1 MINRR
6 RFIETGSLASLGSI
20 ISNVSFTR
28 AQSKLNKELG
38 VQIHSVRPQ
47 LIDDFEGTLSKI
59 SRIGYKN
66 IEAYGLNSDGF
77 FIEKI
82 SPKYYR
88 DTVRNLGMNLLSSHI
103 NYFNFKDINRI
114 IDSALEAEI
123 KYGIIPITPEKY
135 RHSISGYRDFAEY
148 LNKVGEKFNESG
160 IIFGFHNH
168 DFQFNRLENKIPY
181 EILLQHTMPNFVTF
195 QMDLYWATKGGAD
208 PIYLINK
215 YPGRFKSFHVKD
227 LDESY
232 NRASVGSGVIDF
244 ESIFNLKQVAGLMDY
259 FVEDFRPDQEPFKK
273 LEKSFNYLYN
283 SDFAS

>member
-20 ISNVSFTR
+20 LSNISCN
-28 AQSKLNKELG
+28 QSKSELKKELG

-47 LIDDFEGTLSKI
+47 LVMDFEGTLSKI
-59 SRIGYKN
+59 SKIGYKN
-66 IEAYGLNSDGF
+66 IEAYGLNSEGL

-82 SPKYYR
+82 SPKYYKE
-88 DTVRNLGMNLLSSHI
+88 TVENFGMNLLSSHI
-103 NYFNFKDINRI
+103 NYFNFEDINRI

-135 RHSISGYRDFAEY
+135 RQSINGYKEFAEY

-168 DFQFNRLENKIPY
+168 DFQFNRLENEIPY
-181 EILLQHTMPNFVTF
+181 EILLQYTMPNIVTF

-227 LDESY
+227 LDELY
-232 NRASVGSGVIDF
+232 NRASVGSGIIDF

-259 FVEDFRPDQEPFKK
+259 FVEDFRPNHEPYKK
-273 LEKSFNYLYN
+273 LEKSFNYLNN
-283 SDFAS
+283 SDFAN

>member
-20 ISNVSFTR
+20 FSSLGFSRTKSVLKKN
-28 AQSKLNKELG
+28 LG

-47 LIDDFEGTLSKI
+47 LVNDFEGTLNKISKI
-59 SRIGYKN
+59 GYRN
-66 IEAYGLNSDGF
+66 IEAFGLNSDGI

-82 SPKYYR
+82 SPKYYKE
-88 DTVRNLGMNLLSSHI
+88 TVKNLGMNLLSTHI
-103 NYFNFKDINRI
+103 NYFNFENINRI

-135 RHSISGYRDFAEY
+135 RQTIDGYKYFAEY
-148 LNKVGEKFNESG
+148 LNKVGEKFISSG

-168 DFQFNRLENKIPY
+168 DFQFNLLDSEIPY
-181 EILLQHTMPNFVTF
+181 EILLQYTMPNLVTF
-195 QMDLYWATKGGAD
+195 QMDLYWAVKGGAD

-227 LDESY
+227 LDEFY
-232 NRASVGSGVIDF
+232 ERATVGSGIIDF
-244 ESIFNLKQVAGLMDY
+244 QSIFNLKQVAGLMDY

-283 SDFAS
+283 SNFT

>member
-20 ISNVSFTR
+20 ISTMSCSR
-28 AQSKLNKELG
+28 IKHDIKELG

-47 LIDDFEGTLSKI
+47 LVNDFEGTLSKI
-59 SRIGYKN
+59 SKIGFTN
-66 IEAYGLNSDGF
+66 IEAYGLNSDGI

-82 SPKYYR
+82 SPKYYKE
-88 DTVRNLGMNLLSSHI
+88 TVENLGMKLLSSHI
-103 NYFNFKDINRI
+103 NYFQYENINKI
-114 IDSALEAEI
+114 IDSVLEADI

-135 RHSISGYRDFAEY
+135 RLSIDGYKNFAEY
-148 LNKVGEKFNESG
+148 LNKVGEKFNDSG

-168 DFQFNRLENKIPY
+168 DFQFNQLEREIPY
-181 EILLQHTMPNFVTF
+181 EILLQHTMPNLVTF

-227 LDESY
+227 LDKFFD
-232 NRASVGSGVIDF
+232 RATVGSGIIDF
-244 ESIFNLKQVAGLMDY
+244 KSIFNLKEIAGLMDY
-259 FVEDFRPDQEPFKK
+259 FVEDFRPEQEPFKK
-273 LEKSFNYLYN
+273 LEKSFNYLNN
-283 SDFAS
+283 SDFA